1 MLSNDILRVKMP
13 IITSIKPQK
22 NRKRVNVYL
31 DDKFGFGL
39 DLENFVT
46 LGLRVERELSDKEVE
61 EIVKKAEFQKTLDK
75 LLRFATLRPRSEK
88 EIKDWFQRRKVHE
101 SLHRELFNRL
111 NRLDLIDD
119 EKFAQWWVE
128 QRSSFRPRGKRALEM
143 ELRMKGIK
151 KEVIG
156 QVLANIKLDEEKV
169 AGELLSKKSYKW
181 RLLPKREARA
191 KMGAFLARKGFNWEI
206 IEKVLGKR

>member
-1 MLSNDILRVKMP
+1 MP
-13 IITSIKPQK
+13 TISSIKPQR
-22 NRKRVNVYL
+22 NGKRLNIYL
-31 DDKFGFGL
+31 DGKFGFGL

-88 EIKDWFQRRKVHE
+88 EIRDWLKRKKIYE
-101 SLHRELFNRL
+101 SLHKELFNRL

-128 QRSSFRPRGKRALEM
+128 QRMAFKPRGKRVLGQ
-143 ELRMKGIK
+143 ELRQKGVD
-151 KEVIG
+151 KEIIEETLSG
-156 QVLANIKLDEEKV
+156 IKLDETKV
-169 AGELLSKKSYKW
+169 AGELLKKKAYRWEKLP
-181 RLLPKREARA
+181 RLEARR
-191 KMGAFLARKGFNWEI
+191 KMAQFLGRKGFAWETIEKI
-206 IEKVLGKR
+206 IEKR